1 MKRKQGGKRD
11 LHRRIAEFLSE
22 CGREFGCDHPG
33 VPGVHEGVHFHHR
46 LRDGKVEVSAV
57 SGDELERLQRFLGHF
72 REGAPDGT
80 LERLEA
86 ELSAPGPDLEAI
98 ETSLRDDALSS
109 ASARLKR
116 LLEARDAQLPAPVC
130 PQCGRR
136 MRCGSVKRPKTFTS
150 AVGRVE
156 VMRSHYYC
164 RRCRKSSVPLD
175 EHVGMVLKSV
185 TPGMERMMLT
195 VSAEVSS
202 QRGRE
207 MLRDLAGIGV
217 SRSRLDRETRRLG
230 AEVVEFERRDA
241 EEPGTGPATP
251 VVAVDGTGVP
261 VRRSETEGRQGKCE
275 GKEAGTRESKV
286 LRICEV
292 RRQGKGK
299 EVRAVAGSITQT
311 AMIDSARIGGEGG
324 TLSEFGARLRRE
336 SIRRGVFHAPEV
348 VVLSDGAPW
357 IGNTAEQVH
366 AGQRITFILD
376 LFHVLERLQEALRE
390 MIADY
395 GGRSRTYGRMRSLIR
410 KGKARQVPD
419 VLARHS
425 ERFGKVAEFIGYC
438 RPNLH
443 RMRYDKYRRRD
454 LPVGSGLIESGC
466 KKIVTERLKKS
477 GARWSVDGANGVM
490 AIRCCQHNNRT
501 ADFFQWR
508 AAA

>member
-1 MKRKQGGKRD
+1 M
-11 LHRRIAEFLSE
+11 
-22 CGREFGCDHPG
+22 
-33 VPGVHEGVHFHHR
+33 
-46 LRDGKVEVSAV
+46 
-57 SGDELERLQRFLGHF
+57 
-72 REGAPDGT
+72 
-80 LERLEA
+80 
-86 ELSAPGPDLEAI
+86 
-98 ETSLRDDALSS
+98 
-109 ASARLKR
+109 
-116 LLEARDAQLPAPVC
+116 
-130 PQCGRR
+130 
-136 MRCGSVKRPKTFTS
+136 
-150 AVGRVE
+150 
-156 VMRSHYYC
+156 
-164 RRCRKSSVPLD
+164 PLD
-175 EHVGMVLKSV
+175 KHVGMVLKSV

-207 MLRDLAGIGV
+207 MLRDLAGIDV

-292 RRQGKGK
+292 RRQGRKR

-324 TLSEFGARLRRE
+324 TLSEFGARLLRE

-366 AGQRITFILD
+366 ASQRITFILD

-395 GGRSRTYGRMRSLIR
+395 GRRSRTYGRMRSLFR

-443 RMRYDKYRRRD
+443 RMRYDEYRRRD
-454 LPVGSGLIESGC
+454 LPVGSGLIESCC
-466 KKIVTERLKKS
+466 KKIVTERLKRS
-477 GARWSVDGANGVM
+477 GTRCSVAGALRDGEPAQVGLSRCGGRRRSIPASTATRW
-490 AIRCCQHNNRT
+490 
-501 ADFFQWR
+501 
-508 AAA
+508 